1 MFHCPEPGWVKQYVA
16 WGRLQRHI
24 AAEKHTFKQK
34 NQPVQDIV
42 KQKWAGLFTKTD
54 PVDHASIGVQLSAVQ
69 LIKKI
74 GTIEKVSHQSQ
85 GASGREVSSW

>member
-1 MFHCPEPGWVKQYVA
+1 M
-16 WGRLQRHI
+16 
-24 AAEKHTFKQK
+24 
-34 NQPVQDIV
+34 

-74 GTIEKVSHQSQ
+74 GTIEKVSRQSQ